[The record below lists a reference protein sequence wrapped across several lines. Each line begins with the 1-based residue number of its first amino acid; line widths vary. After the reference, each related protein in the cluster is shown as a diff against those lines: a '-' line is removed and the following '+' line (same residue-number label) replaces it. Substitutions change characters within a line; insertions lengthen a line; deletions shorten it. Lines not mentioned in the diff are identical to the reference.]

1 MFSKQSKT
9 TQVRNIV
16 NEKLWSNTKLIFQEQ
31 SQPFITT
38 FHITLLIVKEH
49 AIQDFILHAWL

>member
-9 TQVRNIV
+9 TQVRDIPVV
-16 NEKLWSNTKLIFQEQ
+16 NEKLWSNTKLIFQEH
-31 SQPFITT
+31 SLST